1 MMEHAVSFLEE
12 KIENIGHE
20 NNCLII
26 DENKDSLSR
35 NKVFLEKNQDEKSE
49 AIHLQQSKRS
59 IFYQKAKKIFD
70 SVKKAVDVNQQCS
83 KSLIKNPLYST
94 SLASYFLDNWTGLTP
109 LWTAFLL
116 VDPKFHENSEVFTKQ
131 ASKLNF
137 KNIPRTQGLVELHQK
152 VTKEIT
158 LNGISKR
165 RVDTVFQSLYND
177 NIVST
182 GKGQFIKGKESY
194 NNPNPN
200 PFLLKK
206 SAINQ
211 SHQIKVKK
219 SL

>member
-1 MMEHAVSFLEE
+1 M
-12 KIENIGHE
+12 
-20 NNCLII
+20 
-26 DENKDSLSR
+26 
-35 NKVFLEKNQDEKSE
+35 
-49 AIHLQQSKRS
+49 
-59 IFYQKAKKIFD
+59 
-70 SVKKAVDVNQQCS
+70 
-83 KSLIKNPLYST
+83 T
-94 SLASYFLDNWTGLTP
+94 SYFLDSWTGLTP

-116 VDPKFHENSEVFTKQ
+116 EDSKFHGKSEVYTKH

-158 LNGISKR
+158 LNSISKR